1 MKDKEQLIAQN
12 IGLVH
17 FVIKRFGGKG
27 LDMEELFQVGCVG
40 LCKAVDGFKEERELQ
55 FSTYAV
61 PVILGEVKRFMRDN
75 TQVHIRRG
83 IKEQGAKLHY
93 AREQFE
99 KKFHREPT
107 ITELA
112 DMTGIVKEDVL
123 LATEAM
129 RPVESL
135 DTFVNEEDSGVRKVD
150 LLKSRENA
158 QEQVLNHMLCEE
170 AFRRMNLK
178 EQQLVHMR
186 YFEERTQAQVAQIL
200 DMTQVQVSRMEK
212 KILLRLR
219 NEMTKNAHENH

>member
-1 MKDKEQLIAQN
+1 MKDKEQLVSQN

-17 FVIKRFGGKG
+17 FVIKRFGSRGQ
-27 LDMEELFQVGCVG
+27 DMEELFQVGCVG
-40 LCKAVDGFKEERELQ
+40 LCKAVEGFQEERELQ

-61 PVILGEVKRFMRDN
+61 PVILGEVKRFIRDN
-75 TQVHIRRG
+75 TQVHISRG

-107 ITELA
+107 INELA
-112 DMTGIVKEDVL
+112 EITGISKEDVM
-123 LATEAM
+123 LATEAL
-129 RPVESL
+129 RPAESL
-135 DTFVNEEDSGVRKVD
+135 DAFVNEEDAGTRKVD

-170 AFRRMNLK
+170 AFRRMSLK

-186 YFEERTQAQVAQIL
+186 YFEEKTQAQVAQIL

-219 NEMTKNAHENH
+219 EEMSVS